1 MSDQS
6 SEPAAFH
13 SLCHRSEQLTQ
24 YGARLI
30 AGILIVAIAAVAY
43 RTFAHHESGP
53 ALVGALLLLA
63 AAVFACVAA
72 MIGLVLGQGFIW
84 RVVTLGDIQELEG
97 STEFYYGLTPILVL
111 SEKVWLT
118 FAPLGTVAYSGLQW
132 DWFPGLERCPDGRA
146 GWQSR
151 SGSYSTWP
159 GKKASAGFHCSGSV
173 PNWSGY
179 RRSASQINW

>member
-6 SEPAAFH
+6 SEPAAFQ
-13 SLCHRSEQLTQ
+13 SLCDRSEQLPQ

-30 AGILIVAIAAVAY
+30 AGILMVEIAAVAY

-72 MIGLVLGQGFIW
+72 MIGLVLGQGFIG

-97 STEFYYGLTPILVL
+97 STEFY
-111 SEKVWLT
+111 
-118 FAPLGTVAYSGLQW
+118 
-132 DWFPGLERCPDGRA
+132 
-146 GWQSR
+146 
-151 SGSYSTWP
+151 
-159 GKKASAGFHCSGSV
+159 
-173 PNWSGY
+173 
-179 RRSASQINW
+179 